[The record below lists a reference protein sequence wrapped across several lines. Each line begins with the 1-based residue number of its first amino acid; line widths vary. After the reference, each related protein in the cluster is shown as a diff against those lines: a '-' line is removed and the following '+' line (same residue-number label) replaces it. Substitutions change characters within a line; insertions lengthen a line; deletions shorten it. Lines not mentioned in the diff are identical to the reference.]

1 MKPILLYGLHKS
13 IAAQN
18 TPKFDTCPSAKRMW
32 RCCDGLR
39 AMKIPVVVAIP
50 SAKRTWQYCG
60 WFRCRVCCRFA
71 SFYAAKRTWRCC
83 GWLRSLKWV
92 VIEAYCSAI
101 VLRSGRKGSVMGFAT
116 VSSSNLALFVQRSGC
131 GGAVMGF
138 ASKGVPRALLSAS
151 PWNVHLLS
159 LGWTLI
165 VQIPRRCWMA
175 CRCRSAGGLAGGP
188 GCRPG
193 RC

>member
-1 MKPILLYGLHKS
+1 M
-13 IAAQN
+13 
-18 TPKFDTCPSAKRMW
+18 
-32 RCCDGLR
+32 
-39 AMKIPVVVAIP
+39 
-50 SAKRTWQYCG
+50 
-60 WFRCRVCCRFA
+60 
-71 SFYAAKRTWRCC
+71 WRCC

-116 VSSSNLALFVQRSGC
+116 VSSSNLALFVQRSGRGGVVVGFAVGFAAVLHLFVQRSGC
-131 GGAVMGF
+131 GGAVVGF

-151 PWNVHLLS
+151 PWNVHFMS

-165 VQIPRRCWMA
+165 VQIPRRCWTA

>member
-1 MKPILLYGLHKS
+1 MKPVLLYGLHKS

-32 RCCDGLR
+32 RCC
-39 AMKIPVVVAIP
+39 
-50 SAKRTWQYCG
+50 G
-60 WFRCRVCCRFA
+60 WFRGRFCCRFA
-71 SFYAAKRTWRCC
+71 SFYAAKRMWRCC
-83 GWLRSLKWV
+83 GWFRSLKWV

-131 GGAVMGF
+131 GGAVVGF

-151 PWNVHLLS
+151 PWNVHLLFTKRTLDVPGTYTYCS
-159 LGWTLI
+159 DAGRMLDGMSVSKCRRAGWRARLPSGPMLKTWMTLSSR
-165 VQIPRRCWMA
+165 QATSR
-175 CRCRSAGGLAGGP
+175 
-188 GCRPG
+188 
-193 RC
+193 